1 MRIPQVFTLIL
12 DRNDRTFP
20 EHPPDTSSR
29 LSAKLKSI
37 QETPQHF
44 QQKNPMNKRKESEV
58 FLKFPKAAQ
67 IHLRQN
73 SGIQKKKCIK
83 TKNSAS

>member
-1 MRIPQVFTLIL
+1 
-12 DRNDRTFP
+12 
-20 EHPPDTSSR
+20 
-29 LSAKLKSI
+29 
-37 QETPQHF
+37 
-44 QQKNPMNKRKESEV
+44 MNKRKESEV

-83 TKNSAS
+83 TKNSASWRNSTWALTDSNRRPSACKADAL